1 MGAGAPGAA
10 PWRSGPPRPP
20 APPCGGRRGIGGM
33 RAPCPPPVAVRPA
46 PAVRAFRAVS
56 GAALPAC
63 RSRSRL
69 AAARAAAGS
78 GPGPRCGAVLGSL
91 GLSARGP
98 ARHRR
103 PGGPPGV
110 VPLRRA
116 ACPGRGGRASP
127 RPAVPAAG
135 VVGPGLRA
143 LRASSGRPCAS
154 APVARAPSAA
164 PLGPPSRALP
174 GGPASPWAAAGSS
187 RRRGA
192 AALQAARMRPAPAAF
207 GGLRI
212 W

>member
-20 APPCGGRRGIGGM
+20 APPCGGRRGICGM

-127 RPAVPAAG
+127 RPAAPAVGGRGPRSPGSAG
-135 VVGPGLRA
+135 FLRSPLRLYARGP
-143 LRASSGRPCAS
+143 RPVRR
-154 APVARAPSAA
+154 PP
-164 PLGPPSRALP
+164 GPPSRALP

-192 AALQAARMRPAPAAF
+192 AALRAARMRPAPAAF

>member
-20 APPCGGRRGIGGM
+20 APPCGGRRGICGM

-56 GAALPAC
+56 GAALPAR

-78 GPGPRCGAVLGSL
+78 GPGPRYGAVLGSL

-98 ARHRR
+98 ARPRR

-127 RPAVPAAG
+127 RPAATAAG

-164 PLGPPSRALP
+164 PRVPPAGPCRAARLRPGPPP
-174 GGPASPWAAAGSS
+174 VPPAAGALRPCGPPGCAPP
-187 RRRGA
+187 RRR
-192 AALQAARMRPAPAAF
+192 L